1 MGQNLTTGKANAC
14 NTHIHLSVFES
25 PWLYT
30 QCEIQLKGQKEGI
43 IYSIEPRVSLQ
54 VLSHSF
60 KKTQNKIWN
69 EKHEFQAVIKTAH
82 EAYTSTLVHTEHTL
96 VHTETCLSIM
106 KQAHNPEQWL

>member
-1 MGQNLTTGKANAC
+1 MHT
-14 NTHIHLSVFES
+14 THIYACLYLNPHGFTHSVKS
-25 PWLYT
+25 SS
-30 QCEIQLKGQKEGI
+30 KGQKEGI

-96 VHTETCLSIM
+96 VHTETFLSIM

>member
-1 MGQNLTTGKANAC
+1 MHT
-14 NTHIHLSVFES
+14 THIYACLHLS
-25 PWLYT
+25 PHGYT
-30 QCEIQLKGQKEGI
+30 HSMKSSSKGQKEGM

-82 EAYTSTLVHTEHTL
+82 EAYTSTLVHAEHTL
-96 VHTETCLSIM
+96 VHTETSLSIM

>member
-1 MGQNLTTGKANAC
+1 MHT
-14 NTHIHLSVFES
+14 THIYACLHLS
-25 PWLYT
+25 PHGYT
-30 QCEIQLKGQKEGI
+30 HSMKSSSKGQKEGI

-82 EAYTSTLVHTEHTL
+82 EAYTSTLVHAEHTL
-96 VHTETCLSIM
+96 VHTETFLSIM
-106 KQAHNPEQWL
+106 KQAHNPEQ